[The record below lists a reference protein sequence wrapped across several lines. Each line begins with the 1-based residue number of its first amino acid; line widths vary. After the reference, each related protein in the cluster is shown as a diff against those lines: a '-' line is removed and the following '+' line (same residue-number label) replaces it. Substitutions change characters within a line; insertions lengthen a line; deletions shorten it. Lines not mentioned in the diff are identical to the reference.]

1 MELDNLSNLGQSYQ
15 SKTIYSLISDK
26 SFLETV
32 DDILYPDYFE
42 SEANQWIV
50 KVIKN
55 YFNTYKIGPTIEVFK
70 AEYEKEKNDLL
81 KNEILSKLKDVYESE
96 VSTDLQYIKDNFINF
111 CINQHYKISLYQSID
126 DIKKGDYESIKKRF
140 DDASKVGKNKHLGLD
155 LLKLNPSNVFKTLK
169 RDTIITP
176 WDTINNITEGGL
188 GKGELIIAV
197 GGPGSGKTWALCA
210 VGVQALKLGLT
221 VNHYTLELSEGMV
234 AKRYYSLLTDISSA
248 DLMYSLD
255 EIDHKV
261 DALQKKGSNLVITNY
276 PTKTATVNTIK
287 AHIDKCIQLGQKPD
301 MIIVDYGD
309 LLKAPTFYKEKR
321 LEIGNI
327 FEELR
332 GLAGLYQIPVWTAS
346 QSNRSGAEGDYIS
359 GEQVSEDYS
368 KIMIGDFIFS
378 ISRKLEDTVHKT
390 ARVYIIKNRFG
401 ADKILFPAKFDVS
414 NGNLNIYESESMQG
428 KDAKTQMEDSKKS
441 NLKQLLREK
450 ISTIHL
456 DNKE

>member
-15 SKTIYSLISDK
+15 SKTIYSLINDK

-50 KVIKN
+50 KVIKT
-55 YFNTYKIGPTIEVFK
+55 YFNTYKVSPTLEVFK
-70 AEYEKEKNDLL
+70 TEYEKEKNDLL
-81 KNEILSKLKDVYESE
+81 KDEILIRLKESYECES
-96 VSTDLQYIKDNFINF
+96 STDLQYIKDNFINF

-155 LLKLNPSNVFKTLK
+155 LLKLNPSDVFKTLK

-176 WDTINNITEGGL
+176 WDIFNNITEGGL

-210 VGVQALKLGLT
+210 AGVQALKLGLT

-261 DALQKKGSNLVITNY
+261 DALQKKGANLVITNY

-346 QSNRSGAEGDYIS
+346 QSNRCHHIDDKVVTPTGEKKIIDISLGDEILTHKGFKKIIYKSEIITQPVYEIRLKSGKIVR
-359 GEQVSEDYS
+359 VSSEHKFPTQY
-368 KIMIGDFIFS
+368 KQIKS
-378 ISRKLEDTVHKT
+378 ISTGLAVGDKLFTRK
-390 ARVYIIKNRFG
+390 Y
-401 ADKILFPAKFDVS
+401 
-414 NGNLNIYESESMQG
+414 
-428 KDAKTQMEDSKKS
+428 
-441 NLKQLLREK
+441 
-450 ISTIHL
+450 
-456 DNKE
+456 